1 MVEMRD
7 QYLLGEDSNQFIG
20 DVIANTFN
28 CTNNKPIT
36 SGILSK
42 PEVISDH
49 SRSLQVSRGQVW
61 LIPYE
66 SYRMTSFYNSKGN
79 SEVWISDESEEF
91 GKPAN
96 VIYRNFEL
104 KYGKDCPPTI
114 DGFRWRSHYIITI
127 CRLFSAVVGGWIQT
141 NPFMSLLRHKE
152 L

>member
-20 DVIANTFN
+20 DVIANTFS
-28 CTNNKPIT
+28 CTNNRPIT
-36 SGILSK
+36 SGNFSK
-42 PEVISDH
+42 PEVISDRP
-49 SRSLQVSRGQVW
+49 RSVVVKGDLKIYTQ
-61 LIPYE
+61 
-66 SYRMTSFYNSKGN
+66 FDNSKGN

-114 DGFRWRSHYIITI
+114 DGFR
-127 CRLFSAVVGGWIQT
+127 
-141 NPFMSLLRHKE
+141 
-152 L
+152 

>member
-20 DVIANTFN
+20 DVIANTFS

-36 SGILSK
+36 SGNFSK
-42 PEVISDH
+42 PEFISDRP
-49 SRSLQVSRGQVW
+49 RSLVVKGASRFM
-61 LIPYE
+61 I
-66 SYRMTSFYNSKGN
+66 SFDNSKGN

-114 DGFRWRSHYIITI
+114 DGFR
-127 CRLFSAVVGGWIQT
+127 
-141 NPFMSLLRHKE
+141 
-152 L
+152 

>member
-49 SRSLQVSRGQVW
+49 TRLLVVMTMVRYGA
-61 LIPYE
+61 
-66 SYRMTSFYNSKGN
+66 SYDQF
-79 SEVWISDESEEF
+79 
-91 GKPAN
+91 
-96 VIYRNFEL
+96 L
-104 KYGKDCPPTI
+104 
-114 DGFRWRSHYIITI
+114 
-127 CRLFSAVVGGWIQT
+127 
-141 NPFMSLLRHKE
+141 
-152 L
+152 

>member
-20 DVIANTFN
+20 DVIANTFS

-36 SGILSK
+36 SGNFSK
-42 PEVISDH
+42 PEVISGH
-49 SRSLQVSRGQVW
+49 LRSLVVKGDRF
-61 LIPYE
+61 IP
-66 SYRMTSFYNSKGN
+66 SFDKSTGN

-114 DGFRWRSHYIITI
+114 DGFR
-127 CRLFSAVVGGWIQT
+127 
-141 NPFMSLLRHKE
+141 
-152 L
+152 

>member
-49 SRSLQVSRGQVW
+49 SRYSWSLTGQ
-61 LIPYE
+61 
-66 SYRMTSFYNSKGN
+66 SG
-79 SEVWISDESEEF
+79 
-91 GKPAN
+91 
-96 VIYRNFEL
+96 
-104 KYGKDCPPTI
+104 
-114 DGFRWRSHYIITI
+114 
-127 CRLFSAVVGGWIQT
+127 
-141 NPFMSLLRHKE
+141 PFMVHNLWTAFIIQKATRKFGYQMNLKNSASPQMLFTEILN
-152 L
+152 

>member
-20 DVIANTFN
+20 DVIANTFS

-36 SGILSK
+36 SGIISK
-42 PEVISDH
+42 SMVITCPRSFLTVSGH
-49 SRSLQVSRGQVW
+49 SWSKVTDFL
-61 LIPYE
+61 
-66 SYRMTSFYNSKGN
+66 TSFDNTKGN
-79 SEVWISDESEEF
+79 SEVWISDNSEEF

-114 DGFRWRSHYIITI
+114 DGFR
-127 CRLFSAVVGGWIQT
+127 
-141 NPFMSLLRHKE
+141 
-152 L
+152 